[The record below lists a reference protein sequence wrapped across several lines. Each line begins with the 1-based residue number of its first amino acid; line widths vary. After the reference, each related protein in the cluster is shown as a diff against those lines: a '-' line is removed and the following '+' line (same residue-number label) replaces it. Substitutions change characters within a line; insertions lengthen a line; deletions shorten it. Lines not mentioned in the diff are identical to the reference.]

1 MVSDERERERELT
14 VTVRFMWFGGWLD
27 CLRYRGFQT
36 LMILFVGF
44 HTVRHRLFNLNL
56 HWVFVLISRW
66 RNLFEMLVKEL
77 VQNKHGT
84 NVGDLRFKMRFLSLQ
99 ISPVLQ
105 WSTSKTHSSLG
116 SLRYHN
122 GDCGENVAL
131 KVDLP
136 SSNL

>member
-1 MVSDERERERELT
+1 
-14 VTVRFMWFGGWLD
+14 
-27 CLRYRGFQT
+27 
-36 LMILFVGF
+36 
-44 HTVRHRLFNLNL
+44 
-56 HWVFVLISRW
+56 
-66 RNLFEMLVKEL
+66 MLVKEL

-84 NVGDLRFKMRFLSLQ
+84 NVEDLRFKMGFLSLQ

-105 WSTSKTHSSLG
+105 WPTSKTHSSLG
-116 SLRYHN
+116 SLRYYN